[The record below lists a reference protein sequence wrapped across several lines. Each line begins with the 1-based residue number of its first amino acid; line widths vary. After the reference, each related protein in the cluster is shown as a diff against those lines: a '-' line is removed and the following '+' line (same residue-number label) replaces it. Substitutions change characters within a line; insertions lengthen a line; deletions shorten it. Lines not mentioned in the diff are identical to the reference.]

1 MKRYFLLLLIILFNN
16 TLFSQIQSLQK
27 YIEEGKN
34 FNEIYRKADKMIRR
48 HKLEEKEYR
57 DIYRKSKS
65 NKDHLDNE
73 RLRLERWAWYWRDR
87 LNEDGSFPDI
97 SRQHEIYRLVNQT
110 SKKQTSREEKVWK
123 HEGPVRN
130 TGGYWGMGRT
140 THIDFHPTQQ
150 GTFYVAAP
158 NGGLWKTTNGGLNYV
173 SLGEDLPQQPVGIVI
188 VDQKNPNNIFISL
201 GEKEGWWQ
209 YGLGVYK
216 STDGGISWKATGL
229 NWKLTDNK
237 VLYGLEMNSK
247 NSNILIAAT
256 NDGLYKTFNGGTSWI
271 KIRNENFSDVK
282 YHPTDTSIVYAAIN
296 DYWGS
301 CEILK
306 SIDGG
311 KSWNQVSS
319 FATQKSFLRLAVT
332 LAAPSYLGVN
342 ASVDGAKKF
351 FLSKDLGASFKFIS
365 DMPENLVMCFSQ
377 QNADI
382 MYCGYVV
389 LYKSNDGGVTWTKF
403 THWHGGTE
411 YPEIHAD
418 HHYVASH
425 PKQKQ
430 DLYFC
435 NDGGVHKYDENTDK
449 WTELVNGLAITQ
461 FYKMAVS
468 NSTPAVLIGGSQD
481 NGGYIRRANG
491 NWGNTNGGDAMWQLI
506 DPTNPNIGYT
516 EYWGGTAVYRTT
528 NGFYDLTEISV
539 NVPGDPQGQWVTP
552 FVLNPKNP
560 KTFIIG
566 YHEVFASHNRGNSF
580 VALSKNLTGGE
591 DKDLRNV
598 VMSPIDT
605 NTILASY
612 SNIVYHTR
620 DYGKN
625 WSKTTVPLSLDVT
638 GIEFHS
644 KDTNRIWITRGG
656 LGTIKVMESKDR
668 GKTWGNV
675 TKNFVNT
682 PALCVTFDET
692 SNLLFVGTDIGVFY
706 SDVNDFNW
714 KYYGVDLPNT
724 SVTDI
729 DLHRPTRKMYISTYG
744 RGFYS
749 IDLPDCYPAEI
760 NVQASTS
767 GDSFKDVDTL
777 KICLGQSLKLKSSQE
792 SLTGTFQWI
801 GPLGLDTVISNYN
814 ILDLGKITTFSKAG
828 VYVLDYLSPSGCNR
842 SDTFWLKV
850 YSNPV
855 TKITSDYT
863 SIDCRHGEIILSHQN
878 PNKDFKQTWSFQQNS
893 FSDSAAVVIKEEGTY
908 KLTILNALTG
918 CSASDSI
925 YIRKFISPNLSYT
938 KEDLRCFGDSTGKIE
953 LKLSGGTQPIILSY
967 SDARIASNPT
977 NLTAGIYKVTA
988 KDSIG
993 CISEVEIKIIEPAEI
1008 RITTMVTH
1016 TSGNEGKIVLDVTG
1030 GTPPYLFKWYKEN
1043 VEISNSKDLE
1053 NLNPGIYEVVVTD
1066 SLGCIYRSDF
1076 ITINNST
1083 GINTSSFGE
1092 IYLYPTPAK
1101 DKLVLHFDQIPSEP
1115 IAVDI
1120 IGLGG
1125 QIMFGKEFILN
1136 TQEFDLNLK
1145 SIQAGYYKLI
1155 IRTKSQT
1162 KELRFEVVK

>member
-1 MKRYFLLLLIILFNN
+1 MVRYFYVILIIFFNN
-16 TLFSQIQSLQK
+16 ILFAQVQSLQK

-34 FNEIYRKADKMIRR
+34 FNDIYRKADKMIRR
-48 HKLEEKEYR
+48 HKLEEKEFR
-57 DIYRKSKS
+57 DLYRKGKSK
-65 NKDHLDNE
+65 KDFLDNE

-97 SRQHEIYRLVNQT
+97 SRQHEMYKTVRKE
-110 SKKQTSREEKVWK
+110 SKQQTSREEKNWK

-140 THIDFHPTQQ
+140 THIDFHPTQP
-150 GTFYVAAP
+150 GTFYVSAP

-173 SLGEDLPQQPVGIVI
+173 SLGEDLPQQPVGVVI

-216 STDGGISWKATGL
+216 STDGGVTWKATGL
-229 NWKLTDNK
+229 SWKLTDNK
-237 VLYGLEMNSK
+237 VLFGLEMNPK

-256 NDGLYKTFNGGTSWI
+256 NNGLYKTFNGGTNWI
-271 KIRNENFSDVK
+271 KLRNENFSDVK

-306 SIDGG
+306 STDGG
-311 KSWNQVSS
+311 QNWNQVSS
-319 FATQKSFLRLAVT
+319 FATQKSFLKLAVT

-342 ASVDGAKKF
+342 ASIDGAKKF
-351 FLSKDLGASFKFIS
+351 FLSKDAGTSFKFIS

-377 QNADI
+377 QNADV

-389 LYKSNDGGVTWTKF
+389 LYKSNDGGVSWNKF

-418 HHYVASH
+418 HHYVATH

-481 NGGYIRRANG
+481 NGGYIRRSNG

-506 DPTNPNIGYT
+506 DPTNANIGYT

-552 FVLNPKNP
+552 FALNPKNP
-560 KTFIIG
+560 KTFVIG
-566 YHEVFASHNRGNSF
+566 YHEVFVSHNRGNNF

-598 VMSPIDT
+598 VVSPVDT

-625 WSKTTVPLSLDVT
+625 WDKTTVPLSLDVT
-638 GIEFHS
+638 GIEFHP

-682 PALCVTFDET
+682 PALCATFDET

-706 SDVNDFNW
+706 TDVNNFNW
-714 KYYGVDLPNT
+714 KYYGVGLPNT

-729 DLHRPTRKMYISTYG
+729 DIHRPTRKMYISTYG

-749 IDLPDCYPAEI
+749 IELPECYPSEI
-760 NVQASTS
+760 GVQASAS
-767 GDSFKDVDTL
+767 GAPFGDVDTI
-777 KICLGQSLKLKSSQE
+777 KVCLGQNLKLKCNQDQ
-792 SLTGTFQWI
+792 LTGTFQWI
-801 GPLGLDTVISNYN
+801 GPFGLDTVISMNN
-814 ILDLGKITTFSKAG
+814 IFDLGTINTFSKAG
-828 VYVLDYLSPSGCNR
+828 IYVLDYLSPSGCNR
-842 SDTFWLKV
+842 SDTLVVQV

-855 TKITSDYT
+855 TKIKSDFP
-863 SIDCRHGEIILSHQN
+863 SLDCRHEEILLSHQN
-878 PNKDFKQTWSFQQNS
+878 PNKNFKQTWTLNQIIL
-893 FSDSAAVVIKEEGTY
+893 SDSIVAAIRQEGLY
-908 KLTILNALTG
+908 KLTILNTLTG
-918 CSASDSI
+918 CAGSDSI
-925 YIRKFISPNLSYT
+925 FIKKFISPDLSYT
-938 KEDLRCFGDSTGKIE
+938 KEDIKCNGDSTGKIE
-953 LKLSGGTQPIILSY
+953 LKLIGGTHPVVFFY
-967 SDARIASNPT
+967 SDPRIATHSSQ
-977 NLTAGIYKVTA
+977 LASGVYKVTA
-988 KDSIG
+988 MDSIN
-993 CISEVEIKIIEPAEI
+993 CKSEVEIQISEPEKIS
-1008 RITTMVTH
+1008 ITPQVTH
-1016 TSGNEGKIVLDVTG
+1016 TAGNTGKITLNVTG
-1030 GTPPYLFKWYKEN
+1030 GTPPYSYKWFKEN
-1043 VEISNSKDLE
+1043 FEIGVTKDLE
-1053 NLNPGIYEVVVTD
+1053 DLSPGIYEVLVIDSVGCTYKSDLIVVNNTTSTD
-1066 SLGCIYRSDF
+1066 QLSLEK
-1076 ITINNST
+1076 T
-1083 GINTSSFGE
+1083 
-1092 IYLYPTPAK
+1092 YLYPTVVTEN
-1101 DKLVLHFDQIPSEP
+1101 LTIHFDKIPKETFT
-1115 IAVDI
+1115 IDV
-1120 IGLGG
+1120 IGLSG
-1125 QIMFGKEFILN
+1125 QSVSSTEVLWNNKEYSIS
-1136 TQEFDLNLK
+1136 LK
-1145 SIQAGYYKLI
+1145 GYPTGLYKLM
-1155 IRTKSQT
+1155 IRTKNEF
-1162 KELRFEVVK
+1162 KELQFEVAK